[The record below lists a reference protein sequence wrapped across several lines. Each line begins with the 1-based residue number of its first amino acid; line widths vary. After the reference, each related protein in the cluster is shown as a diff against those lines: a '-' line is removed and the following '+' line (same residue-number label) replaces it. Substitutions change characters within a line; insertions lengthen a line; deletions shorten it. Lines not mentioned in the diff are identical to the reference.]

1 MDATAALTLLAL
13 VLAAAGVNHA
23 VQEQGAVETNGI
35 LPDSMEE
42 NMADRLLGMLND
54 DIDNRVDDRMLMS
67 ALRSLLLGSQRDTRN
82 SVLHQPQRFGRGS
95 RGQLVSEER
104 IQSRDWQGAPSQIW
118 SMAVPQRFGKK

>member
-23 VQEQGAVETNGI
+23 VQEQGAETNDI

-42 NMADRLLGMLND
+42 SMADRLLGMLND
-54 DIDNRVDDRMLMS
+54 DRVDDRMLMS
-67 ALRSLLLGSQRDTRN
+67 ALTSLLLGSQRDTRN

>member
-42 NMADRLLGMLND
+42 NMADRLLGMVRWAD
-54 DIDNRVDDRMLMS
+54 QCDK
-67 ALRSLLLGSQRDTRN
+67 
-82 SVLHQPQRFGRGS
+82 P
-95 RGQLVSEER
+95 
-104 IQSRDWQGAPSQIW
+104 
-118 SMAVPQRFGKK
+118 

>member
-13 VLAAAGVNHA
+13 VLAAASVNHA
-23 VQEQGAVETNGI
+23 VQEQGTVETNDI

-42 NMADRLLGMLND
+42 NMADRFLGMLND
-54 DIDNRVDDRMLMS
+54 DIDNRVDDRLLMS

-95 RGQLVSEER
+95 RGQVVSEER
-104 IQSRDWQGAPSQIW
+104 IQSRDWQGVPGQIW